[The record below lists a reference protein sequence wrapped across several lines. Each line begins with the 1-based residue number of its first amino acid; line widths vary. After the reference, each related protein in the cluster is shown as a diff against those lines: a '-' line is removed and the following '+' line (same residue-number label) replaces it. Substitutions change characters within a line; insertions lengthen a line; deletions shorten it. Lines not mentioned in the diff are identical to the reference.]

1 MEVNT
6 GLSQNEVDNEEL
18 FPVICMAFNSMKL
31 FVYNILLHISSSVLE
46 LRATLI
52 LFQEQATKKTA

>member
-1 MEVNT
+1 MFF
-6 GLSQNEVDNEEL
+6 EVDNEEL